1 MLRDLKNFIFID
13 VKVIVVNLVVNLKEK
28 LYIFNVQVQNN
39 AMKTSLSKCKIIE
52 LYTNNIIFNKN
63 ILFSDKQF

>member
-39 AMKTSLSKCKIIE
+39 AMKTSLSKCKIIK

-63 ILFSDKQF
+63 ILFNDKQF